1 MPLSASTLGPL
12 GAMALLCPWM
22 VLGGD
27 GEGQELL
34 SLLAG
39 CADGASYGISLG
51 WDQQEALG
59 LLNVPG
65 TH

>member
-1 MPLSASTLGPL
+1 
-12 GAMALLCPWM
+12 MALLCPWM
-22 VLGGD
+22 AFGRD

-39 CADGASYGISLG
+39 CADRAFYGISLG
-51 WDQQEALG
+51 WDQQESLG
-59 LLNVPG
+59 LLSVPG